1 MIPSIAI
8 LAGLLALIAILYNRL
23 IRDRNRVDAAW
34 SDIDVQLQ
42 RRHDLIPQ
50 IVKAVDQYAKY
61 ERATL
66 EAITALRTEAMSI
79 TDVAD
84 IEMRSEKEEQLG
96 KEVHRLIAVAENY
109 PDLKANEN
117 FMNLQSE
124 LVETENY
131 LQFARRFYNGSVRH
145 FNTRVETVPNNVIA
159 GWFGFLQRG
168 FFQKASDDVAN
179 VPLVEL
185 GNIE

>member
-1 MIPSIAI
+1 MILTIAI
-8 LAGLLALIAILYNRL
+8 LAGLVALIAILYNRL
-23 IRDRNRVDAAW
+23 VRDRNRVDAAW

-50 IVKAVDQYAKY
+50 IVKAVDQYADY

-66 EAITALRTEAMSI
+66 EAVTALRAEAMKI

-84 IEMRSEKEEQLG
+84 IDRRSEKEEQLG

-117 FMNLQSE
+117 FMNLQIE

-131 LQFARRFYNGSVRH
+131 LQFARRFYNGSVRNL
-145 FNTRVETVPNNVIA
+145 NTRVETVPNNIIA
-159 GWFGFLQRG
+159 SRFGFKQRG

-179 VPLVEL
+179 VPLFEL
-185 GNIE
+185 GNVE